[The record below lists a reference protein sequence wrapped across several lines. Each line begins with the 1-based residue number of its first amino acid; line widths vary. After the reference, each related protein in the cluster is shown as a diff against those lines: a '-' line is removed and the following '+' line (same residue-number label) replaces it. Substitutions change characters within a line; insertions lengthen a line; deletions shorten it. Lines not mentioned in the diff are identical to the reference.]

1 MFHIKLVHSDLSRQE
16 SAAYFFFEI
25 YALLIS
31 IVFECE

>member
-1 MFHIKLVHSDLSRQE
+1 MFHIKLVHSDLSRQ
-16 SAAYFFFEI
+16 SLRLVSFFEI